1 MTAVNGNATDS
12 AHSAAFH
19 SKEVRGLRTCHLDD
33 SMVSPKARR
42 RRTATVIRAA
52 STAILLFAATGLAE
66 WHPLP
71 ALLLAALAVTIQPCE
86 RPGRMPTVVSS
97 GSSTHAGSTTHRF
110 FSTGCRS
117 LTAHTTA
124 TVSRALLAD
133 TLTNRWNGER

>member
-1 MTAVNGNATDS
+1 MTAVNGNATDP
-12 AHSAAFH
+12 ARSAAFH
-19 SKEVRGLRTCHLDD
+19 LKEVRGLRTCHLDD
-33 SMVSPKARR
+33 SIVSPKARR

-71 ALLLAALAVTIQPCE
+71 ALLLAALAVAIQP
-86 RPGRMPTVVSS
+86 RKLTGLTSTVVSS
-97 GSSTHAGSTTHRF
+97 GSSTHAGSTAHRF

-117 LTAHTTA
+117 FTAHTTA
-124 TVSRALLAD
+124 TASRARLAD